1 MSRFDQ
7 HPIKTL
13 IVVSGSI
20 LIIILICSEISLRIL
35 ERNKINISDKK
46 INEIIFYNRYLTDN
60 EGVFKANVNYD
71 WQKDNININSDGFR
85 CSKEFKYYN
94 NDKIKIL
101 FLGDSFTWGCYAD
114 PIDNCFV
121 DLIEKKGYMTF
132 NTGIPGVAPNQ
143 YAFLA
148 EKYVPVLKP
157 DYVMVMICMA
167 NDINDKPDPMLP
179 NKYFYYDTSIGLISG
194 FDGEGKPLTLD
205 AAIEL
210 AQRGGNIPEVKKDEI
225 FFDIKVIIKK
235 VVATSLVGERLYTS
249 LSRLKSKLI
258 FYCQDDVTKY
268 DTTQKDVMSVSSDL
282 LKINSYVINSLKRIK
297 TVCENNNA
305 KFMLF
310 ILPVSP
316 CEENYYNSIKTNIT
330 IFDGFNPL
338 FPKDFN
344 DGDFSNFG
352 HFNNR
357 GHAKYANFILSK
369 INGGK

>member
-13 IVVSGSI
+13 LAVSGSI

-35 ERNKINISDKK
+35 ERDKVNISDKK
-46 INEIIFYNRYLTDN
+46 INEVIFYNKYLTDN
-60 EGVFKANVNYD
+60 EGVFKANVNYN
-71 WQKDNININSDGFR
+71 WQKDNITINSDGFR
-85 CSKEFKYYN
+85 CTKEFKYYN
-94 NDKIKIL
+94 SGKTKIL

-114 PIDNCFV
+114 PLDNCFV
-121 DLIEKKGYMTF
+121 DLLEKKGYMTF
-132 NTGIPGVAPNQ
+132 NTGIPGVGPNQ

-210 AQRGGNIPEVKKDEI
+210 TQRGGNIPEVKKGEM
-225 FFDIKVIIKK
+225 FFDFKVIIKK
-235 VVATSLVGERLYTS
+235 VVAASLVGERLYTG

-258 FYCQDDVTKY
+258 FLCQK
-268 DTTQKDVMSVSSDL
+268 DTMKNDATQKVALSA
-282 LKINSYVINSLKRIK
+282 NSTLIDKNRYVINSLKRIK

-310 ILPVSP
+310 LLPVNS
-316 CEENYYNSIKTNIT
+316 CEETIYNSIKTNIT

-338 FPKDFN
+338 FPKDFM
-344 DGDFSNFG
+344 DGDYSNFG

-357 GHAKYANFILSK
+357 GHAKYANFIVSK
-369 INGGK
+369 INGVK